1 MHMDHCPK
9 CNSKNIKVRDK
20 KRLPE
25 DIIVYCA
32 ILDCLDCGH
41 WTDILVVDE

>member
-1 MHMDHCPK
+1 MDHCPK
-9 CNSKNIKVRDK
+9 CKSKNIKVGDK

-32 ILDCLDCGH
+32 VLDCGH
-41 WTDILVVDE
+41 WSDILVVDE